1 MRNLKSKLQA
11 VIDRLENKKTYH
23 RKNLNTIEGVN
34 KDDSSFDTGFI
45 VGINIAID
53 KIKLLMDEAKL
64 SIILDEEPDEMYIV
78 YAMHRERE
86 YCGGMSW
93 VGESYIVKNEE
104 KAELLAKILQSIEK
118 DDDITWEILDTNN
131 SLNINKGDKIALDKN
146 NEIIINQGEIN
157 ETD

>member
-1 MRNLKSKLQA
+1 M
-11 VIDRLENKKTYH
+11 
-23 RKNLNTIEGVN
+23 
-34 KDDSSFDTGFI
+34 
-45 VGINIAID
+45 
-53 KIKLLMDEAKL
+53 
-64 SIILDEEPDEMYIV
+64 DEMYIV

-93 VGESYIVKNEE
+93 VGESYIVKDEK

-131 SLNINKGDKIALDKN
+131 SLHIDKGDKIALDKN
-146 NEIIINQGEIN
+146 NELIINPGEIN